1 MGRIRNTGVVSL
13 PAVMHI
19 EGIVRNFLG
28 LLVFLGHISLLLSGN
43 GEKKQRIQVVPFGC
57 FKDG

>member
-1 MGRIRNTGVVSL
+1 MGLVGNAYVIRL

-19 EGIVRNFLG
+19 EGIVGNFLR
-28 LLVFLGHISLLLSGN
+28 LLVFPGHISLLLSGN
-43 GEKKQRIQVVPFGC
+43 GEKKQRIQVVPLGC